1 DVMLFARGAIS
12 NVEFPAR
19 PAAVVPGIVLEAAC
33 SWREVRVH
41 ALDATP
47 PRARIVTRVVHHG
60 VQREFLGFNRA
71 RHAVLEAAIL
81 ATRIHLL
88 PPEQIRDEFAR
99 LQVIVDK
106 TAGPRERD
114 AMALLSDYVRRAP
127 RPEQSAARCRAS
139 RRCSSRSPRGC
150 ISACW
155 TCGATWVA
163 ASGGAG
169 PPYLRRHRWSK
180 PTRPRGSRP
189 ALRGRHLDVRARGL
203 RGRGWT
209 GGARSRR
216 TRRPAARAPRVPAR
230 VALRRGGAPGQAR
243 ARRGPGGGGVRA
255 PPRAGRARRGAGRP
269 SGADAAAAGARR
281 GGPDGFRG
289 RARGGAAHHG
299 RLVRAGPGRRIR
311 ARRDAGR
318 GGAAAGVGGRGG
330 GAELVGTGRVR
341 DRG

>member
-1 DVMLFARGAIS
+1 MIIESILTTVDARGAVNFAPMGVEWGEDEIVIKPFLETTTFRNLEATGAAVVNLTDDVMLFARGAIS

-19 PAAVVPGIVLEAAC
+19 PAAVVPGVVLEAAC

-127 RPEQSAARCRAS
+127 RPEQSAAR
-139 RRCSSRSPRGC
+139 
-150 ISACW
+150 
-155 TCGATWVA
+155 
-163 ASGGAG
+163 
-169 PPYLRRHRWSK
+169 
-180 PTRPRGSRP
+180 
-189 ALRGRHLDVRARGL
+189 
-203 RGRGWT
+203 
-209 GGARSRR
+209 
-216 TRRPAARAPRVPAR
+216 
-230 VALRRGGAPGQAR
+230 
-243 ARRGPGGGGVRA
+243 
-255 PPRAGRARRGAGRP
+255 
-269 SGADAAAAGARR
+269 
-281 GGPDGFRG
+281 
-289 RARGGAAHHG
+289 
-299 RLVRAGPGRRIR
+299 
-311 ARRDAGR
+311 
-318 GGAAAGVGGRGG
+318 
-330 GAELVGTGRVR
+330 
-341 DRG
+341 